1 MSANRALS
9 SFFNFME
16 QYGFNDSEVMGK
28 LEEIFALRSVIKGVI
43 NPTEFKFNNDDGYP
57 VFCLLNLLKD
67 IISIIPKE
75 MEGNKIEHNY
85 YQLVKYQY
93 ERLFPNPNSSKGE
106 KLVILNK
113 IISDYKQL
121 IINSL

>member
-1 MSANRALS
+1 MSTNRALS

-28 LEEIFALRSVIKGVI
+28 LEEIVALRSVIKGVI

-57 VFCLLNLLKD
+57 VFCLLRFLKD

-85 YQLVKYQY
+85 YDFVKYHY
-93 ERLFPNPNSSKGE
+93 ESLFPNPNSSKGE
-106 KLVILNK
+106 KLAVLNK